1 MLLYYIY
8 IYDDNKVHF
17 YVDEILN
24 LSSFLRLTSSARYGY
39 YDWLDSMYL
48 QYWDEENNSTKL
60 NITET
65 DYKYRN
71 LTMMDI
77 LINTEHKSS
86 DMITKYLL
94 VYFKSK
100 YNFIF

>member
-1 MLLYYIY
+1 M
-8 IYDDNKVHF
+8 YDDK
-17 YVDEILN
+17 ILFIIDDIMN
-24 LSSFLRLTSSARYGY
+24 LPSSLRLTSSARYGY
-39 YDWLDSMYL
+39 YDWLENMYS
-48 QYWDEENNSTKL
+48 QYWDEENNSTLL

-86 DMITKYLL
+86 DMITKYVF
-94 VYFKSK
+94 VYFKYSI
-100 YNFIF
+100 YIIYIYIYIYI